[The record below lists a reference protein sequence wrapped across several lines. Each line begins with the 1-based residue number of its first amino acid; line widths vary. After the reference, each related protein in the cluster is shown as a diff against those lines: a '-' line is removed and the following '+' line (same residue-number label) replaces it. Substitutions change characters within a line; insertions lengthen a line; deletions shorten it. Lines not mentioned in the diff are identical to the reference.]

1 MDKTRISIAMATFNG
16 SKFLFEQ
23 LESFSKQTRQ
33 PDELV
38 VCDDGS
44 TDQTLEILYKFQED
58 APFKVN
64 IFENSE
70 NLGVGRNFEKALSL
84 CTGDILFMSDQDD
97 FWFENKLERIQ
108 DIFTRKSRIQ
118 VICNDQI
125 NAREDLSHE
134 GVSRLARRRA
144 RGYRDET
151 FTTGCCTAIRKDWLR
166 FTLPFGVRGFD
177 IWTNRLAYL
186 AGAWQLLDEPLQFYR
201 RHGDNVSPGVGAEVE
216 EITKNDKPKRT
227 HRNNEETIT
236 LWEREIQFNSVYAE
250 RLEKIAMEAPD
261 YSRTANASAVQL
273 KHKTKALQERLD
285 LIKEPVWRR
294 PVPLIRMV
302 VQGKYRNFNG
312 LKSAVVDLAR

>member
-1 MDKTRISIAMATFNG
+1 MYKTKISIAMATYNG

-58 APFKVN
+58 APFEVK
-64 IFENSE
+64 ILKNSE
-70 NLGVGRNFEKALSL
+70 NLGVGRNFAKALSH
-84 CTGDILFMSDQDD
+84 CSGDILFMSDQDD
-97 FWFENKLERIQ
+97 FWFESKLERIQ
-108 DIFTRKSRIQ
+108 DILTRNSRIQ

-151 FTTGCCTAIRKDWLR
+151 FTTGCCTAIRKDWLK

-201 RHGDNVSPGVGAEVE
+201 RHGENVSPGVGAEVE
-216 EITKNDKPKRT
+216 KINKKDKPQRA
-227 HRNNEETIT
+227 HRSNEETIA
-236 LWEREIQFNSVYAE
+236 LWEREIQFDTVYAE

-273 KHKTKALQERLD
+273 KRKTKALQERLD